1 MGALGTNCEH
11 LAAAA
16 HQENLLVT
24 RMTDEHPAI

>member
-16 HQENLLVT
+16 HQENLLVDG
-24 RMTDEHPAI
+24 MTDEHPAI